1 MNNFELDSARVVIGG
16 SQQHTIIQQ
25 LPTTQTTSHPSP
37 ALKPSGMAIIGFMRQ
52 TALAARAISN
62 TTEVNIDPVRVAIN
76 AYIDYAMEMIPS
88 ESDPEIDPIAFW
100 HNCVSVSQIF
110 L

>member
-1 MNNFELDSARVVIGG
+1 VNNFELDSGRVVNGG
-16 SQQHTIIQQ
+16 SQQHTTIQQ
-25 LPTTQTTSHPSP
+25 LPTVQTTSHPSP
-37 ALKPSGMAIIGFMRQ
+37 ALKNSGMAILGLMRQ

-62 TTEVNIDPVRVAIN
+62 TTEVNIDSVRIAIG

-88 ESDPEIDPIAFW
+88 ESDSEIDPIAFW
-100 HNCVSVSQIF
+100 HNCISVSQMF